1 MKNISEIVTTKMIKI
16 YLKIQKI
23 LFESIKKKS
32 NIFQKI
38 TQTQRGCKTHMES
51 HWKNNW
57 KS

>member
-16 YLKIQKI
+16 YLKIQKS

-51 HWKNNW
+51 H
-57 KS
+57 